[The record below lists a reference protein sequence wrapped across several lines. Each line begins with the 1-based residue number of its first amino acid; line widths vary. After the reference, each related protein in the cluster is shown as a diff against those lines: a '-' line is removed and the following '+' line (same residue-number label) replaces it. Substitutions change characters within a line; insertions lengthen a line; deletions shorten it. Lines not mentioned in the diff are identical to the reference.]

1 MFRRG
6 NRSIVYFDVRYR
18 YLLLKSKNIFRNHR
32 KGKLVSFLLLFIKYL
47 TSCQHKQLDS
57 NNAPKTLFGL
67 DGPNFVP
74 LMDKLSGDI
83 QKDRLRAFAMMHIR
97 YRNHKSFIRFSLLL
111 SGEVELNP
119 GPIKNPVQS
128 AKEILI

>member
-1 MFRRG
+1 M
-6 NRSIVYFDVRYR
+6 
-18 YLLLKSKNIFRNHR
+18 
-32 KGKLVSFLLLFIKYL
+32 SFFLLFIKYL

-74 LMDKLSGDI
+74 LMDKLYGDI
-83 QKDRLRAFAMMHIR
+83 QKDRLSAFAMMHIR

-111 SGEVELNP
+111 SGDV
-119 GPIKNPVQS
+119 
-128 AKEILI
+128 